1 MKLSTYKICF
11 LFPIIILFLAGCWSS
26 HEIEELGL
34 TFAIGFDEGRETDLE
49 KKFNK
54 MGGDYP
60 KKNRVTL
67 TYQYVNPYTAGAQI
81 AVGSGSSQQPYI
93 NVYGTGDSLQQIGS
107 EIALRQDRPVFSSH
121 LKVIVIAADLLRTYS
136 LKELLD
142 QTLRDNEIRLSTLVL
157 VTRGRASDTLEL
169 KDGTGKI
176 PAFHLTRIIHN
187 DFRAKKI
194 LPPITL
200 AKLPGMMKAGTSYLL
215 QNIIGADGEVK
226 YAGAV
231 AINGKT
237 NKLLGFLDEKDLDG
251 IMWIKGQ
258 GVGGTVKNYD
268 QKTKKLT
275 AMSVD
280 HLKSEIKPVFKGNRL
295 SFKVNINSEAH
306 LAENWNTTETA
317 IDKKYLKRKEES
329 ASQTVKQLVEQITEK
344 MQKEYKADLAG
355 FGDEVRIHYPFLW
368 RKLKKNWDEVFTE
381 TPIQYDVNITIEEF
395 GSQSRH

>member
-1 MKLSTYKICF
+1 MKHSTYKICF
-11 LFPIIILFLAGCWSS
+11 LFPIMILLLTGCWSS
-26 HEIEELGL
+26 HEIEDLGL
-34 TFAIGFDEGRETDLE
+34 TFAMGFDAGRETALE
-49 KKFNK
+49 KKFDK
-54 MGGDYP
+54 MGGSYP
-60 KKNRVTL
+60 EKDRITV

-81 AVGSGSSQQPYI
+81 AGSSSQKPYI
-93 NVYGTGDSLQQIGS
+93 NIYGTGDSFQQIGT
-107 EIALRQDRPVFSSH
+107 EVALRQDRPVFSSH

-136 LKELLD
+136 LKDLLD
-142 QTLRDNEIRLSTLVL
+142 QSLRDNEIRLSTLVL
-157 VTRGRASDTLEL
+157 VTRGRASDALEL

-176 PAFHLTRIIHN
+176 PAFHLSRIIHN

-194 LPPITL
+194 LPPVTL
-200 AKLPGMMKAGTSYLL
+200 AKLPGMINAGTSYLL
-215 QNIIGADGEVK
+215 QNIIGVNGEIK

-275 AMSVD
+275 AMAVD
-280 HLKSEIKPVFKGNRL
+280 HLKSEIKPVVKGNRL

-306 LAENWNTTETA
+306 LAENWNTADAE
-317 IDKKYLKRKEES
+317 IDKKYLKRKEAS
-329 ASQTVKQLVEQITEK
+329 ASQTVKQQVEQITEK
-344 MQKEYKADLAG
+344 MQREYKADLAG
-355 FGDEVRIHYPFLW
+355 FGDVVRIQYPSLW
-368 RKLKKNWDEVFTE
+368 RKLKKNWDEVFTKI
-381 TPIQYDVNITIEEF
+381 PIQYDVNITIEEF

>member
-1 MKLSTYKICF
+1 MKQSTYKICF
-11 LFPIIILFLAGCWSS
+11 LFPIMILFLTGCWSS
-26 HEIEELGL
+26 HEIEDLGL
-34 TFAIGFDEGRETDLE
+34 TFAMGFDDGRETALE
-49 KKFNK
+49 KKFDK

-60 KKNRVTL
+60 KKDQITL
-67 TYQYVNPYTAGAQI
+67 TYQYVNPYTAGTQI
-81 AVGSGSSQQPYI
+81 AGGSGSSQKPYI
-93 NVYGTGDSLQQIGS
+93 NIYETGDSFQQIGT
-107 EIALRQDRPVFSSH
+107 EVALRQDRPVFSSH
-121 LKVIVIAADLLRTYS
+121 LKVIVIAADLLRPYS

-142 QTLRDNEIRLSTLVL
+142 QALRDNEIRLSTLVL
-157 VTRGRASDTLEL
+157 VTRGRASDALEL

-176 PAFHLTRIIHN
+176 PAFHLSRIIHN

-194 LPPITL
+194 LPPVTL
-200 AKLPGMMKAGTSYLL
+200 AKLPGMMNAGTSYLL
-215 QNIIGADGEVK
+215 QNIIGVNGEIK

-275 AMSVD
+275 AMAVD
-280 HLKSEIKPVFKGNRL
+280 HLKSEIKPVVKGNRL

-306 LAENWNTTETA
+306 LAENWNTADAE
-317 IDKKYLKRKEES
+317 IDKNYLKRKEAS
-329 ASQTVKQLVEQITEK
+329 ASQTVKLLVEQITEK
-344 MQKEYKADLAG
+344 MQREYKADLAG
-355 FGDEVRIHYPFLW
+355 FGDEVRIQYPSLW

-381 TPIQYDVNITIEEF
+381 IPIQYDVNITIEEF